1 MKKVN
6 LRYEIITTLLPVLF
20 FYIFCLIMLWFFK
33 RESFWD
39 WLFIGLG
46 IVTVI
51 ISLVILLKKLSK
63 KRKEDLVKNINIL
76 GLKDDV
82 NNFINRAGNNKDNY
96 AWKHMDYSFNTDK
109 MKVFVKVLKEK
120 GLKIKN
126 QADLE
131 YILKFFIDNKE
142 ENIIKGGFSFDKHEF
157 SSLSGMEF
165 ENLLVKLFESIDYMY
180 VKIIFGKYYYD

>member
-1 MKKVN
+1 
-6 LRYEIITTLLPVLF
+6 
-20 FYIFCLIMLWFFK
+20 
-33 RESFWD
+33 
-39 WLFIGLG
+39 
-46 IVTVI
+46 
-51 ISLVILLKKLSK
+51 
-63 KRKEDLVKNINIL
+63 
-76 GLKDDV
+76 
-82 NNFINRAGNNKDNY
+82 
-96 AWKHMDYSFNTDK
+96 MDYSFNTDK